1 MACLLEDVAL
11 PSSPEVNLKAASV
24 SIEGDPLT
32 VSHGIAF
39 LECCV
44 RIFNIAYFLFPII
57 GSLTL
62 GDPLI
67 ADALQLVHLCAGE
80 PPSAAPKLMSVTKSS
95 IPHVFAQ
102 EFA

>member
-1 MACLLEDVAL
+1 MYSRDTCITTPCGSFPASPANATFVTACLLEDVAL

-24 SIEGDPLT
+24 SIKGDPLA
-32 VSHGIAF
+32 VSHGVAF

-62 GDPLI
+62 
-67 ADALQLVHLCAGE
+67 
-80 PPSAAPKLMSVTKSS
+80 
-95 IPHVFAQ
+95 
-102 EFA
+102 